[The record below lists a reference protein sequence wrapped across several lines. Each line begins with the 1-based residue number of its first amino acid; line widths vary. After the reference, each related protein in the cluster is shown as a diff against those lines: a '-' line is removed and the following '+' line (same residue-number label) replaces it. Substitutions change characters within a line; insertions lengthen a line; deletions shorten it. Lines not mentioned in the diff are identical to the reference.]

1 MYLIKQHPED
11 VKIVLKSLYNIL
23 NQMACF
29 LPEPLMEVAAD

>member
-11 VKIVLKSLYNIL
+11 VKIVFKSLDNIL

-29 LPEPLMEVAAD
+29 LPELSVEVAAD